1 MAEVK
6 NICLEAL
13 ERHCQSGD
21 KGRLDFRRG
30 PYEGQIF
37 TDDHL
42 IVHAELSGLQG
53 VPALFRLF
61 DWGDAETTWQSG
73 VEADLAT
80 LHLTMEGASE
90 LYAEN
95 LQERAELGS
104 REKEKI
110 DEELAQPEAVAGQIG
125 GVESVLKHYT
135 ISLECK
141 DSSLL
146 PDGFTFSDASKNSF
160 VIGSSEDCD
169 VVLRHSSVDPL
180 HCGVILEKGS
190 VLVWDLGA
198 QSGIKVNGSPVEQ
211 DILKV
216 GDVMAL
222 GLVELRVRFQLRR
235 PKVKPKEPAAIDP
248 NAPKAVPVAG
258 PVSPTGTV
266 PMPSIGPPSKVIP
279 KGPITYE
286 KVARQL
292 RQSGKGIPFLEK
304 LASLFGG
311 KKK

>member
-13 ERHCQSGD
+13 ERHCESGD
-21 KGRLDFRRG
+21 KGRLDFIRG

-37 TDDHL
+37 TDGHL
-42 IVHAELSGLQG
+42 IVHAQLSALQG
-53 VPALFRLF
+53 IPALFRLF
-61 DWGDAETTWQSG
+61 DWGDAEATWQSG
-73 VEADLAT
+73 VEPDQPT
-80 LHLTMEGASE
+80 LHLTMDGASQ
-90 LYAEN
+90 LYAEH
-95 LQERAELGS
+95 LQERADLGAK
-104 REKEKI
+104 EKERI
-110 DEELAQPEAVAGQIG
+110 DQELAQPEAVAGQIG
-125 GVESVLKHYT
+125 GIESVLSHYT
-135 ISLECK
+135 ISLECTDK
-141 DSSLL
+141 SLL
-146 PDGFTFSDASKNSF
+146 PEGFTFSDSTKSSY

-169 VVLRHSSVDPL
+169 VILRHTSVDPL

-198 QSGIKVNGSPVEQ
+198 QSGIKVNGQPVEQ

-222 GLVELRVRFQLRR
+222 GLVELRVRFKLRR
-235 PKVKPKEPAAIDP
+235 PKVKPKDPAEIDP
-248 NAPKAVPVAG
+248 NAPKPVIAAG

-266 PMPSIGPPSKVIP
+266 PLPVVGPPSKVIP

-286 KVARQL
+286 KVAKQL
-292 RQSGKGIPFLEK
+292 RQTGKGSPFLEK
-304 LASLFGG
+304 LGSLFG